1 MIVIFRWIRNQ
12 AYPLLFILLF
22 LSSFIQVIQ
31 FNIYQNSVFFNQTLG
46 FHRKIDASKASITQ
60 YFNLSNENEKLIAE
74 NNLLKQQIQ
83 WNLQSPTIKRDTQ
96 FLDTNTNTRLRYSY
110 INARVIRSTINKRN
124 NFIVL
129 DKGTESGINENMA
142 VIGPAGIVGIV
153 FKASKNYALVLS
165 VLNSKFEITPYLRD
179 ITLNQGV
186 LNWNGN
192 NPKYASLNEVNRFEK
207 VKKGMK
213 LFTSNY
219 SLIFPAGVPI
229 GEIDEINTSL
239 KSNFHEIT
247 VKLST
252 DFTRLDHVSI
262 VKVIEQ
268 EQLQQLDNQINQE
281 ENHE

>member
-46 FHRKIDASKASITQ
+46 FHRQIDAYKSSITG
-60 YFNLSNENEKLIAE
+60 YFNLKFENEKLVEE
-74 NNLLKQQIQ
+74 NKLLKQQVQ
-83 WNLQSPTIKRDTQ
+83 WNLQSLTIKGDTQ
-96 FLDTNTNTRLRYSY
+96 FIDTLTQTRLRYSY
-110 INARVIRSTINKRN
+110 INANVIRSTTNKRN

-129 DKGTESGINENMA
+129 DKGTEAGITENMA
-142 VIGPAGIVGIV
+142 VIGPSGIVGIV
-153 FKASKNYALVLS
+153 FKASKNFALVLS

-192 NPKYASLNEVNRFEK
+192 NPKYADLNEVNRFEK

-213 LFTSNY
+213 LYTSNY
-219 SLIFPAGVPI
+219 SLIFPAGIPI

-239 KSNFHEIT
+239 KSNFHEIS

-252 DFTRLDHVSI
+252 DFTRLNHVYV
-262 VKVIEQ
+262 VKVIHQ
-268 EQLQQLDNQINQE
+268 EQLQKLDELVEQE
-281 ENHE
+281 ANHE

>member
-46 FHRKIDASKASITQ
+46 FHRKIDASKAYITQ

-239 KSNFHEIT
+239 KSNFHEIV

-262 VKVIEQ
+262 VKVVEQ